1 MIRTQMHVHLLQ
13 IFQRIF
19 VHKIKLILIDHSPGS
34 GLAKNDFTINCRM
47 RRKHLH
53 STATDYIPYHFLK
66 IMLGNCK

>member
-1 MIRTQMHVHLLQ
+1 MHLLQ
-13 IFQRIF
+13 IFKCMF

-47 RRKHLH
+47 RRKRLH
-53 STATDYIPYHFLK
+53 STATVYIRDHFLK